1 MKSAMRDVHGSV
13 APGAWESDAA
23 WRERLVRD
31 ARRADANQTPA
42 QRRIT
47 EALLARARELDAEA
61 FALTGSTARSQRT
74 AISDLDYHVIGP
86 RPSRAGLADEVDI
99 VATDAG
105 RFWEKLRAG
114 DDYVQWTLRFGC
126 VLLDR
131 TGVFREGMRIL
142 STERL
147 WPDTARKH
155 ARLPSHRRHAQRL
168 IELGDRDA
176 AQEQVRAALTSAA
189 RAVLLDAG
197 VFPLSRTE
205 LPAQLHAIGRAR
217 LAFAL
222 RAAIDEVLSL
232 PELSA
237 QVEALDDAEQATIA
251 VARSLSS
258 RA

>member
-1 MKSAMRDVHGSV
+1 MAR
-13 APGAWESDAA
+13 AA
-23 WRERLVRD
+23 R
-31 ARRADANQTPA
+31 ARCAATNQTPA

-47 EALLARARELDAEA
+47 DILLVRAQGLGAEA

-86 RPSRAGLADEVDI
+86 RPSRSGLADEVDI

-114 DDYVQWTLRFGC
+114 DDYVQWTLRCGC
-126 VLLDR
+126 ILFDR
-131 TGVFREGMRIL
+131 TGIFRDGLRVL
-142 STERL
+142 ATERL
-147 WPDTARKH
+147 WPDPSRKR
-155 ARLPSHRRHAQRL
+155 ARLPSHRKHAERL

-176 AQEQVRAALTSAA
+176 AHEQVRAALTSAA

-205 LPAQLHAIGRAR
+205 LPAQLHAIGRVRLASALRATIDVDALSLAR
-217 LAFAL
+217 LA
-222 RAAIDEVLSL
+222 
-232 PELSA
+232 A
-237 QVEALDDAEQATIA
+237 QLEALHDAEPATIDI
-251 VARSLSS
+251 ARSSPS